1 MTTFT
6 LASKDQLTFA
16 RTMSELPWQGIR
28 LP

>member
-6 LASKDQLTFA
+6 LVSKDQLTVA
-16 RTMSELPWQGIR
+16 RMMSKLPWQGIR

>member
-6 LASKDQLTFA
+6 LTSKDQLTIA